1 MQTYFIP
8 KSYMLAHRHYIIEHL
23 VRQMN
28 MVWFVCP
35 RKAGHVYTI
44 GVVRLL
50 TVSLEMVAVNS
61 WRVCNSA
68 T

>member
-1 MQTYFIP
+1 
-8 KSYMLAHRHYIIEHL
+8 
-23 VRQMN
+23 MN
-28 MVWFVCP
+28 MVWCVCP

-50 TVSLEMVAVNS
+50 TVSLEMVAVKS
-61 WRVCNSA
+61 WRACNSA